1 MILFFFYKISVC
13 IIYIFKRQ
21 LKPRERTSLNYCN
34 ALKEKFAAHPQ
45 VRRIARHRQVPK
57 HIYNAQA
64 EIRTIREK
72 SKRKYV
78 LLENFKMILFIYL
91 LLIECDDI
99 LFFWCI
105 IGKLIDVLI
114 QSKEQYHLYRK
125 GKSMLYVRMSKVYDY
140 FVLRFVEYIQIYT

>member
-1 MILFFFYKISVC
+1 M
-13 IIYIFKRQ
+13 
-21 LKPRERTSLNYCN
+21 NYCN

-78 LLENFKMILFIYL
+78 LSENSKMILFIYL
-91 LLIECDDI
+91 LLIEYDDI
-99 LFFWCI
+99 LFSCELQ
-105 IGKLIDVLI
+105 G
-114 QSKEQYHLYRK
+114 
-125 GKSMLYVRMSKVYDY
+125 G
-140 FVLRFVEYIQIYT
+140 